1 MATSTSNLHF
11 TRIDIP
17 ADDRVALVERLNQT
31 LAIMTDLRSQVKFA
45 HWNVK
50 GMNFIALHELFDEM
64 AAELNEAIDNI
75 AERATTLGGTAMGT
89 VRMAANNSSLSEYPE
104 GTNQCEQVV
113 KVLAD
118 QYAAVAEQL
127 RNSIEV
133 ASKHNDADTED
144 LFTEVS
150 RQVDLRLWFLEAHL
164 Q

>member
-1 MATSTSNLHF
+1 
-11 TRIDIP
+11 
-17 ADDRVALVERLNQT
+17 
-31 LAIMTDLRSQVKFA
+31 
-45 HWNVK
+45 
-50 GMNFIALHELFDEM
+50 M

-127 RNSIEV
+127 RSSIEV